1 MISDYIWLV
10 PAFSSLFLLVAI
22 LRLGKSGKGLLR
34 QSNRLNKVLANF
46 QSTDHSESLKAIDL
60 KPTDLNTAQAN
71 RKAYVNKR
79 TKAKQQRQ
87 RRLVKRLRDLKS
99 NESE

>member
-1 MISDYIWLV
+1 MILDLIWLV
-10 PAFSSLFLLVAI
+10 PAFATIFLLFA
-22 LRLGKSGKGLLR
+22 LYRLGSSGKKLLR
-34 QSNRLNKVLANF
+34 QQNRLNKALSAF
-46 QSTDHSESLKAIDL
+46 QATDHSESLKPVQL
-60 KPTDLNTAQAN
+60 EPTDLRTAESN

-79 TKAKQQRQ
+79 TKAKAERQ